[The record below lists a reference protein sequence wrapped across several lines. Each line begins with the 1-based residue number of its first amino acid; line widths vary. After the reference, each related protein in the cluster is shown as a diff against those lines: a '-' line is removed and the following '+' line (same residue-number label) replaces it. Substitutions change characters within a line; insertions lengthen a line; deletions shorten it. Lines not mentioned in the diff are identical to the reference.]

1 MICMYIYYIH
11 LSTLANRKWTQ
22 MNSSWRAQRIHPM
35 EATPQDQLRA
45 AFYRPGLLTGQGQ
58 DPHSPISAG
67 SCAHHRYTHGQL
79 YLSRHGPS
87 AQWDVG
93 EEVIWRC
100 LNYRTMTQF
109 NTIPWHWHI
118 TSCWNQY
125 YLALS
130 LLPRLLNRF
139 FWGSQMPAVLK
150 DCLLMWSA
158 FISQQDDLKVVPGPW
173 YHHPIRP
180 EAKDCGTTG
189 LNLGIRTFCI
199 FSLALLNFVAEL
211 STVCVLVN
219 DHRWNQLKFLGA
231 NPLH

>member
-1 MICMYIYYIH
+1 MLYYIISYYIVLLYIFNNIVDMICMYIYYIH

-58 DPHSPISAG
+58 DPHSPISGG

-109 NTIPWHWHI
+109 NTIPWLTHNQLLKSI
-118 TSCWNQY
+118 LPGTFFVASPLEPFLLRESDASC
-125 YLALS
+125 LEG
-130 LLPRLLNRF
+130 LPLDVVCTFHFTAGWSESGSRTLVSPSHPP
-139 FWGSQMPAVLK
+139 GSQGL
-150 DCLLMWSA
+150 W
-158 FISQQDDLKVVPGPW
+158 
-173 YHHPIRP
+173 HHRP
-180 EAKDCGTTG
+180 
-189 LNLGIRTFCI
+189 
-199 FSLALLNFVAEL
+199 
-211 STVCVLVN
+211 
-219 DHRWNQLKFLGA
+219 
-231 NPLH
+231 